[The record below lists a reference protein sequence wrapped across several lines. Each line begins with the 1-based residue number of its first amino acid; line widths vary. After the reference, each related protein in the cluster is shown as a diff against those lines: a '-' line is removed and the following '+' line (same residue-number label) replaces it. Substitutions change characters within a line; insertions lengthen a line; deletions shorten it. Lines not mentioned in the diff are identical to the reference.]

1 MKEGGDGCWNSGGAC
16 RARGQ
21 RSEAGGGGAPR
32 HQEALGGVKVEGL
45 HLAGVPPQH
54 GLRAGHVG
62 RHRGPRAS

>member
-1 MKEGGDGCWNSGGAC
+1 MDVGTAVVLAERVGSAAKP
-16 RARGQ
+16 
-21 RSEAGGGGAPR
+21 GGGGAPR